1 MSFAKFDNIVDF
13 LIDLGIIE
21 VVDDKVIVP
30 DDVYTSTDDGNSY
43 TRKPFSAEFLG
54 DTVEKVK
61 EFVKDNVETLPQIFK
76 KVRYGLSHH
85 QPNLRTLSLTTF
97 TKTKIFALVDIDE
110 DIPEAIVFERAFNL
124 KMPPVYI
131 KKTFKGWHLIYV
143 SNDYFTKDEAS
154 LLEALSSFVFSQV
167 REMFKDVKKI
177 EKKNPMLAETRIT
190 LPSLPAYKIR
200 DFYDKDELLSLKDTV
215 SRQDQYIDISQITL
229 KDIETVYNICY
240 VLQKLDVIWKYH
252 TYNEWYLMSYYYA
265 LRYIKGDEFAYQ
277 SFIQKSSQ
285 YEGFNIKEA
294 EEQFFNTLKW
304 IQNQTET
311 KSNYLFSCN
320 SIQERCQNI
329 DINETCK
336 LCKAFP
342 HPFIFAKQKFSL
354 LPEGY
359 VLEDNIIY
367 KVVPP
372 KKEDEA
378 YIRKPICYDIT
389 ITDII
394 ESVRGSQQTY
404 FIKLVN
410 FLGETGLFELAY
422 TTTGNLD
429 ISNLMH
435 FINIIPQ
442 TPPREVAELIQGM
455 VATYKQTFRTI
466 KKVKYLGYHCFFNQR
481 LEIFENSIIVA
492 NSEISKFDRKDLLKI
507 FYNINHTDV
516 DIPFPEVSGNESL
529 WIEAW
534 KKLTLTKDPL
544 LLVLV
549 GFSLLQLNHTFFKSF
564 TPFTPVLFV
573 RAVKGSGKTIRLLTT
588 YSLFGYPAV
597 FHFTSTT
604 KAKIQNYFGLY
615 KFPIYFDEV
624 VLDKGSKNTD
634 EVKQLIYAIANADIK
649 SDAYKTA
656 TPITSPTV
664 FSGEIQ
670 NFPVEPL
677 LTGGITRRA
686 IVVDID
692 KSVYQENTR
701 KIVDVFKRYLRRN
714 YGYIYK
720 YITLFQNTQELERL
734 FEYYRDKL
742 TKTAEFDVELFDAAA
757 TILVNIKLFTEK
769 LLGID
774 FQSFED
780 ELIKFLI
787 DRISSFITFIDE
799 ELLYN
804 SEYEKVKAIQDKV
817 RSYIATKYNDKIPTS
832 KYLNDLIKEAN
843 ISFSASDKDL
853 KTLWSL
859 LVGRAYYYKN
869 RDTYVITTY
878 STNLFDSIFYTQ
890 NPAYSPDFIIP
901 KEYERIKAIYKAMQ
915 HNKQIASLKDRFV
928 KMYMSMLLDVMSL
941 YPNQRDKIENYTM
954 SLSSLGLL
962 TEADVKALL
971 SDMSVE
977 DVIVKNQ
984 NVTLTEEDEAVEF

>member
-1 MSFAKFDNIVDF
+1 M
-13 LIDLGIIE
+13 
-21 VVDDKVIVP
+21 
-30 DDVYTSTDDGNSY
+30 
-43 TRKPFSAEFLG
+43 
-54 DTVEKVK
+54 
-61 EFVKDNVETLPQIFK
+61 
-76 KVRYGLSHH
+76 
-85 QPNLRTLSLTTF
+85 
-97 TKTKIFALVDIDE
+97 
-110 DIPEAIVFERAFNL
+110 
-124 KMPPVYI
+124 
-131 KKTFKGWHLIYV
+131 
-143 SNDYFTKDEAS
+143 
-154 LLEALSSFVFSQV
+154 
-167 REMFKDVKKI
+167 
-177 EKKNPMLAETRIT
+177 
-190 LPSLPAYKIR
+190 
-200 DFYDKDELLSLKDTV
+200 
-215 SRQDQYIDISQITL
+215 
-229 KDIETVYNICY
+229 
-240 VLQKLDVIWKYH
+240 
-252 TYNEWYLMSYYYA
+252 
-265 LRYIKGDEFAYQ
+265 
-277 SFIQKSSQ
+277 
-285 YEGFNIKEA
+285 
-294 EEQFFNTLKW
+294 
-304 IQNQTET
+304 
-311 KSNYLFSCN
+311 
-320 SIQERCQNI
+320 
-329 DINETCK
+329 
-336 LCKAFP
+336 
-342 HPFIFAKQKFSL
+342 
-354 LPEGY
+354 PEGY

-372 KKEDEA
+372 KEENGA

-394 ESVRGSQQTY
+394 EITGGSQQKY

-410 FLGETGLFELAY
+410 FLGETGLFELTY
-422 TTTGNLD
+422 TSTGSLD

-442 TPPREVAELIQGM
+442 TPSREVAELVQGM
-455 VATYKQTFRTI
+455 VATYKQTFRTV
-466 KKVKYLGYHCFFNQR
+466 KKINYLGYHCFFNQR

-507 FYNINHTDV
+507 FYNINQTDI
-516 DIPFPEVSGNESL
+516 DTPFPEVSGNENVWL
-529 WIEAW
+529 EAW
-534 KKLTLTKDPL
+534 RKLVQTKDPL
-544 LLVLV
+544 LLTLT
-549 GFSLLQLNHTFFKSF
+549 GFSLLQLNHSFFKTF

-588 YSLFGYPAV
+588 FSLFGYPST
-597 FHFTSTT
+597 FHFTSIT
-604 KAKIQNYFGLY
+604 KAKIQNHFGLY

-649 SDAYKTA
+649 SDAHKTA

-677 LTGGITRRA
+677 LKGGITRRA

-692 KSVYQENTR
+692 KSVYQENT
-701 KIVDVFKRYLRRN
+701 KIIVNIFKRYLKRN

-769 LLGID
+769 LLGVD
-774 FQSFED
+774 FQLFED
-780 ELIKFLI
+780 EIVSFLV
-787 DRISSFITFIDE
+787 DRIATFRTFIDE

-832 KYLNDLIKEAN
+832 KYLNELISEAN
-843 ISFSASDKDL
+843 ITFSASDKDL

-859 LVGRAYYYKN
+859 LVGRAYYY
-869 RDTYVITTY
+869 RDRNSYVITTY

-901 KEYERIKAIYKAMQ
+901 KEYERMKMIYKTIQ

-941 YPNQRDKIENYTM
+941 YPNQR
-954 SLSSLGLL
+954 
-962 TEADVKALL
+962 
-971 SDMSVE
+971 
-977 DVIVKNQ
+977 
-984 NVTLTEEDEAVEF
+984 